1 LYIYSSNSN
10 SIYLFIDIAQREE
23 DYKMGKIKKVNQ
35 NTANSS
41 KNKLTSKSSKS
52 NHNESEEENALN
64 GINEIRVETTIGDNN
79 NNNNKNK
86 NNNNIANK
94 IIQVELKEFDIVD
107 KQKDARKD
115 GGVGLVSKVKF
126 KATKKSKSE
135 NKLSKVVETNRLYS
149 FLLKNMKYVTET
161 NFNENINI
169 LTFKII

>member
-1 LYIYSSNSN
+1 
-10 SIYLFIDIAQREE
+10 
-23 DYKMGKIKKVNQ
+23 MGKIKKVNQ
-35 NTANSS
+35 NTANST

-79 NNNNKNK
+79 NTNNKK

-135 NKLSKVVETNRLYS
+135 NKLSKVVETHRLYS
-149 FLLKNMKYVTET
+149 LLLKNMLLKP
-161 NFNENINI
+161 I
-169 LTFKII
+169 